1 MADSL
6 VDLAVFG
13 KDPVIRRVDRRTVL
27 FVRGDRG
34 DEAYAVRTGSVEV
47 RGVGM
52 AITTLGPGGI
62 FGEMALIDDQPRSAS
77 AVAVEQTELVV
88 IDRACFHR
96 LIAESPAFS
105 LLVMRV
111 LAGRL
116 RETDRALMEHIEK
129 PSFGTMRA
137 S

>member
-6 VDLAVFG
+6 VDIAVFG
-13 KDPVIRRVDRRTVL
+13 ENPVIRRVDRRTVL

-34 DEAYAVRTGSVEV
+34 DEAYAVRSGAVEV
-47 RGVGM
+47 RGAGM
-52 AITTLGPGGI
+52 AITTLGPGGL
-62 FGEMALIDDQPRSAS
+62 FGDMALIDNQPRSAS
-77 AVAVEQTELVV
+77 AVALVNTEMVV

-96 LIAESPAFS
+96 LVSESAEFS

-116 RETDRALMEHIEK
+116 RETDRALMDHIENL
-129 PSFGTMRA
+129 PLGARRA